1 MEDKWNVSRMLH
13 KHGTPAW
20 KTKPKAASGTK
31 CAWLEAT
38 VHLELC
44 NDTAHKNRPLFRLA
58 DGFLLDGKNNLK
70 IKNVNFVKL
79 NQNVKIQKMIHEK
92 HLLFLG
98 QYE

>member
-13 KHGTPAW
+13 KHGTPSW

-58 DGFLLDGKNNLK
+58 DGFLLDGKNNL
-70 IKNVNFVKL
+70 ITNVNICEIEPKRK
-79 NQNVKIQKMIHEK
+79 NSKDDS
-92 HLLFLG
+92 
-98 QYE
+98 